1 MRRIEA
7 KMKQNQVMEEVWNF
21 GKSTQGPTRPYRRQ
35 CRRQKVDQKA
45 GIEIDFYTTSLHG
58 HVGGGADPQK
68 ATRSYKEENSKATRP
83 RARPC
88 SLPVLTLLCLQL
100 YK

>member
-7 KMKQNQVMEEVWNF
+7 KMRQDQVMEEVWNF
-21 GKSTQGPTRPYRRQ
+21 GKSTQGPTRPCRRQ

-58 HVGGGADPQK
+58 RVGGGADPQK

-83 RARPC
+83 QAWPC
-88 SLPVLTLLCLQL
+88 SLAVLNNVA
-100 YK
+100 KAK